1 MNKQVSKLCEIAK
14 KKDRLI
20 IGLMSGTSLDGV
32 DVGLCKISGNG
43 LAVKVDLLAFESFPY
58 SVAFKH
64 KLKEI
69 CFLKETDLELISLL
83 NIEIAQHFSNSVNQ
97 FLIQQNLKSEAI
109 DLIASHGQT
118 IYHSPARLRNDANPL
133 NATLQIGDGD
143 YIAVQT
149 GIITISDFRQKNI
162 AEGKEGAPLALYGDY
177 LLFRNNAENRILLN
191 IGGIAN
197 FTILKKDAVFAN
209 AISTDVG
216 PGNTLMDQFILKVTG
231 NKYYDLNASM
241 ALEGVVDTELLNE
254 LLNHPFFNQ
263 QLPKTTGPE
272 LFNLKYLENAIEKS
286 NKNNLKAEDIMATL
300 NRFTAEG
307 ISVAINQIFDH
318 TTHPVVYTSG
328 GGFQNPLLMKN
339 LEGLVPFAI
348 FKSTSDLMIHPDAK
362 ETVLFAILANETVAG
377 DYEAFGDQTK
387 SMGKISFPN

>member
-1 MNKQVSKLCEIAK
+1 
-14 KKDRLI
+14 
-20 IGLMSGTSLDGV
+20 
-32 DVGLCKISGNG
+32 
-43 LAVKVDLLAFESFPY
+43 
-58 SVAFKH
+58 
-64 KLKEI
+64 
-69 CFLKETDLELISLL
+69 
-83 NIEIAQHFSNSVNQ
+83 
-97 FLIQQNLKSEAI
+97 
-109 DLIASHGQT
+109 
-118 IYHSPARLRNDANPL
+118 
-133 NATLQIGDGD
+133 
-143 YIAVQT
+143 
-149 GIITISDFRQKNI
+149 
-162 AEGKEGAPLALYGDY
+162 
-177 LLFRNNAENRILLN
+177 
-191 IGGIAN
+191 
-197 FTILKKDAVFAN
+197 
-209 AISTDVG
+209 
-216 PGNTLMDQFILKVTG
+216 MDQFILKVTG

-348 FKSTSDLMIHPDAK
+348 FKST
-362 ETVLFAILANETVAG
+362 
-377 DYEAFGDQTK
+377 
-387 SMGKISFPN
+387 

>member
-1 MNKQVSKLCEIAK
+1 MNKQIIKLYDIAK

-32 DVGLCKISGNG
+32 DIGLCKISGTG
-43 LAVKVDLLAFESFPY
+43 LATKVDLLAFESVPY
-58 SVAFKH
+58 SVAFKQ
-64 KLKEI
+64 KLKEV
-69 CFLKETDLELISLL
+69 CFIKQNDLELISLL

-97 FLIQQNLKSEAI
+97 FLIKQNLKSAAI

-118 IYHSPARLRNDANPL
+118 IYHAPARLRNDANPL
-133 NATLQIGDGD
+133 NVTLQIGDGD

-162 AEGKEGAPLALYGDY
+162 AEGKEGAPLAIYGDY

-197 FTILKKDAVFAN
+197 FTILNKEAAFSAV
-209 AISTDVG
+209 ISTDVG

-231 NKYYDLNASM
+231 NQYYDLNASM
-241 ALEGVVDTELLNE
+241 ALKGVVDAELLHE
-254 LLNHPFFNQ
+254 LLNHPFFKQ

-272 LFNLKYLENAIEKS
+272 LFNLKYLDNAIEKS
-286 NKNNLKAEDIMATL
+286 NKNDLKAEDIMATL
-300 NRFTAEG
+300 NRFSAEG
-307 ISVAINQIFDH
+307 ISIAINQICDH

-339 LEGLVPFAI
+339 LEGLVPYAI
-348 FKSTSDLMIHPDAK
+348 FKSTSHLMIPPDAK
-362 ETVLFAILANETVAG
+362 ETVLFAVLANETVAG
-377 DYEAFGDQTK
+377 DYSAFGDQTK
-387 SMGKISFPN
+387 SMGKISFPD

>member
-197 FTILKKDAVFAN
+197 FTIL
-209 AISTDVG
+209 
-216 PGNTLMDQFILKVTG
+216 
-231 NKYYDLNASM
+231 
-241 ALEGVVDTELLNE
+241 
-254 LLNHPFFNQ
+254 
-263 QLPKTTGPE
+263 
-272 LFNLKYLENAIEKS
+272 
-286 NKNNLKAEDIMATL
+286 
-300 NRFTAEG
+300 
-307 ISVAINQIFDH
+307 
-318 TTHPVVYTSG
+318 
-328 GGFQNPLLMKN
+328 
-339 LEGLVPFAI
+339 
-348 FKSTSDLMIHPDAK
+348 
-362 ETVLFAILANETVAG
+362 
-377 DYEAFGDQTK
+377 
-387 SMGKISFPN
+387 